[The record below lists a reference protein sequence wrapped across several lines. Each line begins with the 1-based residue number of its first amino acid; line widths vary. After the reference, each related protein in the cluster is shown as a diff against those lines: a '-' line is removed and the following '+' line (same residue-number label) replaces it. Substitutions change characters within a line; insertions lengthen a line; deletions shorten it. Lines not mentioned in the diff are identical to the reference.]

1 MKDDGYDSE
10 DRQVT
15 DDSEDRQVTPWAPAA
30 TGGTNSASSGVVQ
43 G

>member
-1 MKDDGYDSE
+1 MTDDSDDSE
-10 DRQVT
+10 DQQVT

-30 TGGTNSASSGVVQ
+30 TGSTNGAGSGVVQ